1 MGFGT
6 TEIIIFLIIVM
17 LLFGRRIPE
26 TMFSLGKGITEFKKG
41 MKEDPE
47 NSSSES
53 ASKSKIEEN

>member
-1 MGFGT
+1 MGFGP
-6 TEIIIFLIIVM
+6 TEIIIFLVIVM

-47 NSSSES
+47 KDSHEPRSSTHVEDR
-53 ASKSKIEEN
+53 